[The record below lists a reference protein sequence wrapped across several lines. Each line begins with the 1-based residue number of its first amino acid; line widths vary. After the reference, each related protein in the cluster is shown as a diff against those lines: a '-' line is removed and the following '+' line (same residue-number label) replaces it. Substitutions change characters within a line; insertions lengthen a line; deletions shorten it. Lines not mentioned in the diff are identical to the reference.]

1 MNRYKKYYDLLSMNY
16 EEAVDYLLQKYGPAQ
31 DDYFRE
37 SSYQRFMKGEIK
49 NITKG
54 KTSRAKEGL
63 YCHHIDEIKWL
74 KISDQNF
81 VKEFN
86 IPFEY
91 QTKDRLV
98 YCDLVE
104 HTVLH
109 VLITKETSF
118 EFGYPGYSAYLKG
131 LIEEWY
137 LEGVIPKPE
146 WMKRCYDQSFLEPR
160 QAFKLMKT
168 MQEMLGQNYYN
179 SLEGYYESQ
188 KKDDEKLNKRKEQRK
203 QIRLDDKRHWI
214 ERAKQLDHQSSRNDI
229 ITASYYVCIYYK
241 NIDDILR
248 RTATFEEYNNEMKQY
263 TKQQILDELL
273 VYIDNVSEEESD
285 K

>member
-1 MNRYKKYYDLLSMNY
+1 MNY

-118 EFGYPGYSAYLKG
+118 EFGYLGYSAYLKG

-137 LEGVIPKPE
+137 LEGVISNPE
-146 WMKRCYDQSFLEPR
+146 WMKRCYDQSFLKPR

-188 KKDDEKLNKRKEQRK
+188 KKNDEKLNKRKEQRK
-203 QIRLDDKRHWI
+203 QIRLDDKRQWI
-214 ERAKQLDHQSSRNDI
+214 EQAKQLDHQSSRNDI

-273 VYIDNVSEEESD
+273 VYIDNVSEEESG